1 MEGIEKM
8 EELEKPFDVF
18 FLFCCISRVEAPL

>member
-18 FLFCCISRVEAPL
+18 FLFWLYLKS

>member
-18 FLFCCISRVEAPL
+18 FLFWLYFKS